1 MTKHVCKNKPQ
12 LPVWESSD
20 RRVEVEVWQYLFA
33 MAQTTGIWG
42 VDPVLRRLSV
52 LGVTDE

>member
-1 MTKHVCKNKPQ
+1 MKHVCKNKPQ
-12 LPVWESSD
+12 RPVWESSD
-20 RRVEVEVWQYLFA
+20 RRVEAEVWQYLFA